1 MKLYLASSFDLVSK
15 VGIIADYLEQLGHVI
30 TVKWWSKDGFD
41 MKDKKADQT
50 SDAFYK
56 DEVCKLIF
64 ERDKQ
69 GILDADALIIIAD
82 ETPKK
87 FNGANIEY
95 GIAVGIG
102 KPCFSIGMLENSAMY
117 YPVVKCGSLDELVEA
132 LSTVVPVKEYISPN
146 YSYCIWCEAKVERDE
161 GDIFGVMCEKCTK
174 KCHDF
179 WDVHHLNT
187 RFDDLPKITMTELV
201 EKHREVLKL
210 KELYEPCDVGTLLI
224 GTYYGNAWHSRYM
237 SGVIA
242 SLLDCGDY
250 LTFYCSSSDYVE
262 MMIPYRSKYE
272 KLIQDFEKA
281 DAEDRRRRCE
291 KCQ

>member
-15 VGIIADYLEQLGHVI
+15 VGIIADYLEQFGHVI

-41 MKDKKADQT
+41 LKDKKADQT
-50 SDAFYK
+50 SDAFYQ

-64 ERDKQ
+64 ERDRR
-69 GILDADALIIIAD
+69 GVFDADALIIVAD
-82 ETPKK
+82 EFPKK

-95 GIAVGIG
+95 GIAVGVG

-117 YPVVKCGSLDELVEA
+117 YPVVKCGSLDELVKA
-132 LSTVVPVKEYISPN
+132 LSTVVPVEEYIPPK
-146 YSYCIWCEAKVERDE
+146 YSYCIWCGTKVEE
-161 GDIFGVMCEKCTK
+161 KGDIFGVMCEKCTNECHEFWNEYHK
-174 KCHDF
+174 K
-179 WDVHHLNT
+179 T
-187 RFDDLPKITMTELV
+187 FDDLLKIEMVELV

-210 KELYEPCDVGTLLI
+210 KEIHEPSDVGTLLI
-224 GTYYGNAWHSRYM
+224 GTYYGGAWHSRYM

-242 SLLDCGDY
+242 SLLDCGNY

-262 MMIPYRSKYE
+262 MMIPYRSRYE
-272 KLIQDFEKA
+272 KLIQDFQKA
-281 DAEDRRRRCE
+281 DVEDRRRRCE